1 MVGIVLVSHSRELA
15 EATAVLGRQMAP
27 DARVVAA
34 GGLEDGGFGT
44 SYERIEAAI
53 RQVLGDDDGVILI
66 MDMGSSVMTARMV
79 VEDLEDDRVHLADC
93 PFVEGAVEAMVASQG
108 GTSADDIL
116 EGLGRAARA
125 SKL

>member
-1 MVGIVLVSHSRELA
+1 MVGIVLVSYSRELA
-15 EATAVLGRQMAP
+15 EATAALGRQMAP

-53 RQVLGDDDGVILI
+53 GQVLGDDGVILI

-79 VEDLEDDRVHLADC
+79 VEDLEDDRVYLADC

>member
-53 RQVLGDDDGVILI
+53 GQVLGDDGVILI
-66 MDMGSSVMTARMV
+66 MDMGSSVMTTRMV

-93 PFVEGAVEAMVASQG
+93 PFVEGAVEVMVASQG

>member
-53 RQVLGDDDGVILI
+53 EQVLGDDGVILI

>member
-15 EATAVLGRQMAP
+15 KATAALGRQMAP
-27 DARVVAA
+27 DARVVAV

-53 RQVLGDDDGVILI
+53 EQVLGDDGVILI

-79 VEDLEDDRVHLADC
+79 IWV
-93 PFVEGAVEAMVASQG
+93 
-108 GTSADDIL
+108 GTLLDNGFRWLLLKIL
-116 EGLGRAARA
+116 YHRKMR
-125 SKL
+125 KIT

>member
-1 MVGIVLVSHSRELA
+1 MSWCPTRELA
-15 EATAVLGRQMAP
+15 EATAALGRQMAP

-53 RQVLGDDDGVILI
+53 GQVLGDDGVILI

>member
-53 RQVLGDDDGVILI
+53 RQVLGDDGVILI

>member
-53 RQVLGDDDGVILI
+53 GQVLGDDGVILI

-116 EGLGRAARA
+116 EGLGRTARA

>member
-53 RQVLGDDDGVILI
+53 RQVLGDDGVILI

-79 VEDLEDDRVHLADC
+79 VEDLEDDRVYLADC

>member
-53 RQVLGDDDGVILI
+53 GQVLGDDGVILI

-79 VEDLEDDRVHLADC
+79 VEDLEDDRVYLADC

>member
-1 MVGIVLVSHSRELA
+1 MVSIVLVSHSRELA
-15 EATAVLGRQMAP
+15 EATAALGRQMAP

-53 RQVLGDDDGVILI
+53 GQVLGDDGVILI

>member
-53 RQVLGDDDGVILI
+53 GQVLGDDGVILI
-66 MDMGSSVMTARMV
+66 MDMGSSVMTTRMV

-108 GTSADDIL
+108 GSPVDDIL

>member
-15 EATAVLGRQMAP
+15 KATAALGRQMAP
-27 DARVVAA
+27 DARVVAV

-53 RQVLGDDDGVILI
+53 EQVLGDDGVILI
-66 MDMGSSVMTARMV
+66 MDMGSSVITARMV

>member
-1 MVGIVLVSHSRELA
+1 MVVIVFVSHSRELA
-15 EATAVLGRQMAP
+15 EATAALGRQMAP

-53 RQVLGDDDGVILI
+53 GQVLGDDGVILI

>member
-53 RQVLGDDDGVILI
+53 GQVLGDDGVILI

>member
-15 EATAVLGRQMAP
+15 EATAALGRQMAP

-53 RQVLGDDDGVILI
+53 GQVLGDDGVILI
-66 MDMGSSVMTARMV
+66 MDMGSSVMTTRMV
-79 VEDLEDDRVHLADC
+79 VENLEDDRVHLA
-93 PFVEGAVEAMVASQG
+93 ASK
-108 GTSADDIL
+108 I
-116 EGLGRAARA
+116 GRASCREGV
-125 SKL
+125 

>member
-1 MVGIVLVSHSRELA
+1 MVGIVLVSYSRELA
-15 EATAVLGRQMAP
+15 EATAALGRQMAP

-53 RQVLGDDDGVILI
+53 GQVLGDDGVILI

>member
-53 RQVLGDDDGVILI
+53 GQVLGDDGVILI
-66 MDMGSSVMTARMV
+66 MDMGSSVMTTRMV

>member
-15 EATAVLGRQMAP
+15 EATVALGRQMAP

-53 RQVLGDDDGVILI
+53 GQVLGDDGVILI